1 MKIFDLKDDEII
13 ISPEM
18 LTIDVFNTI
27 WIKDKT
33 KNKINAFNDFKYIYH
48 LCDYNSPYSNCANYE
63 RENKIKEEVL
73 NDKKYTAS
81 AEVEK
86 GVKVYKNLLESP
98 LTRLLDATKRK
109 IDDIVVLF
117 NTTKPEDYKQAKEA
131 KDIMS
136 GLGLIASGL
145 KTLET
150 EVRKEKENMGAKY
163 RGEKIVNA
171 PFNE

>member
-1 MKIFDLKDDEII
+1 MKIFDLKEDEVI

-48 LCDYNSPYSNCANYE
+48 LCDYNSPYSNCASYE
-63 RENKIKEEVL
+63 REAKIKEEVL
-73 NDKKYTAS
+73 NNTKYTVS
-81 AEVEK
+81 TEVKAGIE
-86 GVKVYKNLLESP
+86 VYRSLLESP
-98 LTRLLDATKRK
+98 LTRLLDSTKRK
-109 IDDIVVLF
+109 IDDIVELF

-150 EVRKEKENMGAKY
+150 EVRKERENMGAKY
-163 RGEKIVNA
+163 RGDKVVHHG
-171 PFNE
+171 FNE